1 MTIEYK
7 LGTSLKFI
15 MWKLVLIAKFWSFR
29 SDVEIYGPPKVV
41 PSMNFWDR
49 SSGAEGVL
57 LMQNMY
63 FKRSIRNIEI
73 NV

>member
-1 MTIEYK
+1 MK
-7 LGTSLKFI
+7 
-15 MWKLVLIAKFWSFR
+15 
-29 SDVEIYGPPKVV
+29 IYGPPKVV